1 MGESLGWAH
10 NWEVGGAQG
19 IGEVHRIKGTPL
31 DSTVIILVHNDYT
44 SKACYLFVLAYSLK
58 VLKIVCP

>member
-10 NWEVGGAQG
+10 NWEAGGAQG

-44 SKACYLFVLAYSLK
+44 SKACYLFVLA
-58 VLKIVCP
+58 